1 MPYRW
6 ASSLL
11 CNEVCVRFS
20 AHKPFVNQT
29 QYVWAIMSTCS
40 LRAFFR
46 FLTGGAEFTLAVSL
60 KFNFCFHLKRGTEIF
75 HSKQFLKWNQR
86 SDNSGGNTQWDYR
99 MWTEVGYIQW
109 LFIHNK
115 SYLNCR
121 LMRPMFCSQRKST
134 KVLNILLILEQIQ
147 KTKKNLGVF
156 LFLTWRRKPTTYS
169 FFSSSFGMLCL
180 HPTLPS
186 ASSSLTATKFTSS
199 SSISTRLLCGLPL
212 DLLSI
217 SSSLSI
223 LQYIHCH
230 VQTISVWPLFLY
242 LQNMQH
248 VLSLWC
254 PHPDP
259 LHPGPF

>member
-46 FLTGGAEFTLAVSL
+46 FLTGGAEFTLTVSL

-86 SDNSGGNTQWDYR
+86 SDNSGGNMQWDYR

-115 SYLNCR
+115 YLNA
-121 LMRPMFCSQRKST
+121 LKLQINATDVLQPEEIHKGVKYST
-134 KVLNILLILEQIQ
+134 HSWAN
-147 KTKKNLGVF
+147 TKK
-156 LFLTWRRKPTTYS
+156 K
-169 FFSSSFGMLCL
+169 
-180 HPTLPS
+180 
-186 ASSSLTATKFTSS
+186 
-199 SSISTRLLCGLPL
+199 
-212 DLLSI
+212 
-217 SSSLSI
+217 
-223 LQYIHCH
+223 
-230 VQTISVWPLFLY
+230 
-242 LQNMQH
+242 
-248 VLSLWC
+248 
-254 PHPDP
+254 
-259 LHPGPF
+259 